1 MPQHKSAKKRLRQS
15 ERRRLVNKSV
25 KSNVAT
31 QLKAIDKLIK
41 DKKVEESMAKLKQV
55 MSFLHKSTQKKIMHL
70 NKASRTISKLQKD
83 ISAISK

>member
-15 ERRRLVNKSV
+15 ESRNAVNKSV
-25 KSNVAT
+25 KSNVST
-31 QLKAIDKLIK
+31 QLKAIDILIK
-41 DKKVEESMAKLKQV
+41 DKKVDESIAKLKQV
-55 MSFLHKSTQKKIMHL
+55 MSILHKSTQKKIMHL

>member
-15 ERRRLVNKSV
+15 ERRRVVNKSV

-41 DKKVEESMAKLKQV
+41 DKKVEESMAKLKLV
-55 MSFLHKSTQKKIMHL
+55 MSALHKSTKKKIMHL

>member
-15 ERRRLVNKSV
+15 ESRHAVNKSV
-25 KSNVAT
+25 KSNVST

-41 DKKVEESMAKLKQV
+41 DKKVDESMVKLKQV
-55 MSFLHKSTQKKIMHL
+55 MSILHKSTKKKIMHL

>member
-15 ERRRLVNKSV
+15 ERRNAVNKSV

-31 QLKAIDKLIK
+31 QLKTIDKLIK

-55 MSFLHKSTQKKIMHL
+55 MSVLHRSTQKKIMHL

>member
-15 ERRRLVNKSV
+15 ERRRVVNKSV

-55 MSFLHKSTQKKIMHL
+55 MSVLHKSCLLYTSPSPRDGL
-70 NKASRTISKLQKD
+70 LSRMPS
-83 ISAISK
+83 SA

>member
-15 ERRRLVNKSV
+15 ERRNSVNKSV
-25 KSNVAT
+25 KSNVST
-31 QLKAIDKLIK
+31 QLKAIDRLIR

-55 MSFLHKSTQKKIMHL
+55 MSVLHKSTQKKIMHL

>member
-15 ERRRLVNKSV
+15 ETRNAVNKSV
-25 KSNVAT
+25 KSNVST

-41 DKKVEESMAKLKQV
+41 DKKVDESMAKLKQV
-55 MSFLHKSTQKKIMHL
+55 MSILHKSTQKKIMHL

>member
-15 ERRRLVNKSV
+15 EKRKAVNKSV

-41 DKKVEESMAKLKQV
+41 DKKVELSMAKLKQV
-55 MSFLHKSTQKKIMHL
+55 MSVLHKSTKKKIMHL

>member
-1 MPQHKSAKKRLRQS
+1 MPQHKSAKKRLRQTV
-15 ERRRLVNKSV
+15 RKTAINKSV

-41 DKKVEESMAKLKQV
+41 DKKVEESMAKLKVV
-55 MSFLHKSTQKKIMHL
+55 MSVLHKSTKKKIMHL

-83 ISAISK
+83 ITAISK